1 MTLANIMKL
10 ALRQLDEAA
19 EDIAE
24 YDELFRSYANMGYMI
39 ALRLFLRPR
48 ETFELTT
55 DDQGRA
61 DISALPVMRVVDM
74 RNAQGRPVRFS
85 ISADG
90 RAIGTEEKNT
100 AVQALCEVERPALEA
115 DTDEPELP
123 QYAHP
128 ALADY
133 ICYRHL
139 SSGNLAKQSR
149 AEFFRQSFYQ
159 QMRTLIPQG
168 AGSVTQLRNL
178 YAVTDARYRRLRDGG
193 QGKTRSGRGV

>member
-39 ALRLFLRPR
+39 ALRLFLKPR

-90 RAIGTEEKNT
+90 RAIGTEEKNA
-100 AVQALCEVERPALEA
+100 AVQALCEVEWPALED
-115 DTDEPELP
+115 DTDEPGLP

-168 AGSVTQLRNL
+168 AGSVTRMRNL
-178 YAVTDARYRRLRDGG
+178 YAVTDARYRR
-193 QGKTRSGRGV
+193 

>member
-39 ALRLFLRPR
+39 ALRLFLKPR

-149 AEFFRQSFYQ
+149 AQHYRNEFYAQMQRISPRPSGGVTGYRNFYK
-159 QMRTLIPQG
+159 
-168 AGSVTQLRNL
+168 
-178 YAVTDARYRRLRDGG
+178 VTDSRWMM
-193 QGKTRSGRGV
+193 

>member
-61 DISALPVMRVVDM
+61 DISALPVMRVVEM

-85 ISADG
+85 LSADG
-90 RAIGTEEKNT
+90 RAIETEEKDT
-100 AVQALCEVERPALEA
+100 AVHALCEVERPALEA

-159 QMRTLIPQG
+159 QTRTLIPQG
-168 AGSVTQLRNL
+168 AGSVTRMRNL
-178 YAVTDARYRRLRDGG
+178 YAVTDARYRR
-193 QGKTRSGRGV
+193 

>member
-55 DDQGRA
+55 DAQGRA

-74 RNAQGRPVRFS
+74 LNAQGRPVRFS
-85 ISADG
+85 LSADG
-90 RAIGTEEKNT
+90 RTIVTEEKDA
-100 AVQALCEVERPALEA
+100 AVRALCEVERPALEA

-149 AEFFRQSFYQ
+149 AQHYRNEFYAQMQRLSPRPSGGVTGYKNFY
-159 QMRTLIPQG
+159 T
-168 AGSVTQLRNL
+168 
-178 YAVTDARYRRLRDGG
+178 VTDSRWMM
-193 QGKTRSGRGV
+193 

>member
-39 ALRLFLRPR
+39 AIRLFLRPR
-48 ETFELTT
+48 ETFVLMT
-55 DDQGRA
+55 DEEGRA
-61 DISALPVMRVVDM
+61 DIRALPIRRVVGVK
-74 RNAQGRPVRFS
+74 NAQGTEIGFELTADSAAIETGEREKE
-85 ISADG
+85 IS
-90 RAIGTEEKNT
+90 
-100 AVQALCEVERPALEA
+100 VLCEVEREALKDATE
-115 DTDEPELP
+115 EPQMP
-123 QYAHP
+123 QYAHA

-139 SSGNLAKQSR
+139 SSGSLSKQSR

-159 QMRTLIPQG
+159 QMRALTYEG
-168 AGSVTQLRNL
+168 EGSVTRMKNL
-178 YAVTDARYRRLRDGG
+178 YAVTDARYRR
-193 QGKTRSGRGV
+193 

>member
-39 ALRLFLRPR
+39 ALRLFLKPR

-55 DDQGRA
+55 DAQGRA
-61 DISALPVMRVVDM
+61 DISALPVMRVVEM

-85 ISADG
+85 LSADG
-90 RAIGTEEKNT
+90 RTIETKEKDA
-100 AVQALCEVERPALEA
+100 AVQALCEVEWPALEA
-115 DTDEPELP
+115 DTDEPRLP

-149 AEFFRQSFYQ
+149 AQHFRNEFYAQMQRLSPRPSGGVTGYRNFY
-159 QMRTLIPQG
+159 T
-168 AGSVTQLRNL
+168 
-178 YAVTDARYRRLRDGG
+178 VTDSRWGW
-193 QGKTRSGRGV
+193 

>member
-24 YDELFRSYANMGYMI
+24 YDELFRSYANMGYII

-55 DDQGRA
+55 DAQGRA
-61 DISALPVMRVVDM
+61 DISALPVMRVVEM

-85 ISADG
+85 LSADG
-90 RAIGTEEKNT
+90 RTIETEEKD
-100 AVQALCEVERPALEA
+100 ADVQALCEVEWPALEA
-115 DTDEPELP
+115 DTDEPRLP

-139 SSGNLAKQSR
+139 SSGNLAKQSC

-159 QMRTLIPQG
+159 QMRTINPQG
-168 AGSVTQLRNL
+168 AGSVTRMQNL
-178 YAVTDARYRRLRDGG
+178 YAVTDARY
-193 QGKTRSGRGV
+193 GR

>member
-1 MTLANIMKL
+1 
-10 ALRQLDEAA
+10 
-19 EDIAE
+19 
-24 YDELFRSYANMGYMI
+24 
-39 ALRLFLRPR
+39 
-48 ETFELTT
+48 
-55 DDQGRA
+55 
-61 DISALPVMRVVDM
+61 M

-90 RAIGTEEKNT
+90 RTIGTEEKNT

-178 YAVTDARYRRLRDGG
+178 YAVTDARYRR
-193 QGKTRSGRGV
+193 

>member
-85 ISADG
+85 LSADG
-90 RAIGTEEKNT
+90 RTIGTEEKNT

-149 AEFFRQSFYQ
+149 AQHYRNEFYAQMQRLSPRPSGGVTGYKNFY
-159 QMRTLIPQG
+159 T
-168 AGSVTQLRNL
+168 
-178 YAVTDARYRRLRDGG
+178 VTDSRWMM
-193 QGKTRSGRGV
+193 